1 MVNSSVPIHLSL
13 SVYVLRVCARRCSVI
28 YLVPYVHSDNVRR
41 HSSRGRTAAALHA
54 QRCTRAPS
62 LLHPSTASLRPQGRA
77 RVSSHRGVMS
87 LHRGVMSSHRGVMS
101 SHRGI
106 MSCHIGVMNC
116 HRGVMNCHREVLNSH
131 SRVMNSHRGL

>member
-1 MVNSSVPIHLSL
+1 MGLSCLCSCIGLVSKGHGMVNSSVPIHLSL

-62 LLHPSTASLRPQGRA
+62 LLHPSTTSLRPQGRA
-77 RVSSHRGVMS
+77 WVSSHRDVMS
-87 LHRGVMSSHRGVMS
+87 LHRGVMSCHGAMS
-101 SHRGI
+101 SHRGL
-106 MSCHIGVMNC
+106 MS
-116 HRGVMNCHREVLNSH
+116 
-131 SRVMNSHRGL
+131 SHRGLMSSHR